1 MLSHEDIYLPGNIS
15 FRDGKAWFIGE
26 NVRRFPGKDVNE
38 FLTFGQ
44 RFIVLLKDGTNLFE
58 QDMRINAD
66 LFQHDN
72 TIVDLSQ

>member
-1 MLSHEDIYLPGNIS
+1 MLINGDIYLPRNIS
-15 FRDGKAWFIGE
+15 FCDGKAWFVGE
-26 NVRRFPGKDVNE
+26 YVRRFTGKDVNE

-44 RFIVLLKDGTNLFE
+44 GFIVLLKDGANLFE

-66 LFQHDN
+66 FLQHHN